1 MSIADKI
8 DHLVGIFLIG
18 KKPTESKDPYALRR
32 SAFGLIRIIIENKL
46 NIDLNRMISFTE
58 KIYFDQKNNLNKNLV
73 NQNLSALNITKSK
86 KLEINE
92 YLSQRLSYYLKDKFS
107 QEKIHSILDSNDELR
122 PYYIFQK
129 AQKLEDYLSQKDSQ
143 IF

>member
-1 MSIADKI
+1 
-8 DHLVGIFLIG
+8 
-18 KKPTESKDPYALRR
+18 
-32 SAFGLIRIIIENKL
+32 
-46 NIDLNRMISFTE
+46 MISFTE

-92 YLSQRLSYYLKDKFS
+92 YLSQRLAYYLKDKFS

-143 IF
+143 NFLKAYKRISSILIKSPENTKINESLIKKRRNGSV

>member
-1 MSIADKI
+1 
-8 DHLVGIFLIG
+8 
-18 KKPTESKDPYALRR
+18 
-32 SAFGLIRIIIENKL
+32 
-46 NIDLNRMISFTE
+46 MISFTE

-129 AQKLEDYLSQKDSQ
+129 HKN
-143 IF
+143 